1 MPSRTRIGELVNPRQ
16 KRLEAD
22 YRELK
27 DMYASDPNVEIVAVG
42 PAPSDKYRIIYRVP
56 AFHLDNTG
64 NPILVKTTVV
74 DIELP
79 MGYPK
84 IAPIAKTVAGD
95 IVFHPNFNEG
105 KICLMDN
112 WFPTAQITD
121 LVREIGDM
129 LQWKKYN
136 IRAPLNAVAAEWS
149 QKNQKL
155 IPIGKYEIGVK

>member
-1 MPSRTRIGELVNPRQ
+1 MNPRQ
-16 KRLEAD
+16 KRLESD

-27 DMYASDPNVEIVAVG
+27 EAYSKDKNVEIIAIG
-42 PAPSDKYRIIYRVP
+42 PAPSDKYRIVYRVP
-56 AFHLDNTG
+56 AFHIDPEGHPTR
-64 NPILVKTTVV
+64 VTTTVV

-79 MGYPK
+79 FGYPK
-84 IAPIAKTVAGD
+84 VAPIAKTVAGD
-95 IVFHPNFNEG
+95 VVFHPNFNEG

-136 IRAPLNAVAAEWS
+136 IKAPLNAIAAEWS
-149 QKNQKL
+149 QSNKKL
-155 IPIGKYEIGVK
+155 IPIGNVEIGVR